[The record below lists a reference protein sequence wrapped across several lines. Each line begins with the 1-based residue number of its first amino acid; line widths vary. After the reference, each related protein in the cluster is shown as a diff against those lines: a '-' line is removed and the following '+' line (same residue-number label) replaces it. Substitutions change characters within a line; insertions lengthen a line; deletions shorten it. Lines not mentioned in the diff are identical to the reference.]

1 MNRQLEHL
9 PKNPLCQQDPCMKN
23 WYSDAWMHEA
33 IKTRQATDQRAHNPH
48 QELTMY
54 LSLPLEEAD
63 NIVAWWGVSNLIM
76 TCLSAT
82 WIVH

>member
-1 MNRQLEHL
+1 
-9 PKNPLCQQDPCMKN
+9 
-23 WYSDAWMHEA
+23 
-33 IKTRQATDQRAHNPH
+33 
-48 QELTMY
+48 
-54 LSLPLEEAD
+54 LPLEEAD

>member
-9 PKNPLCQQDPCMKN
+9 PKNPLCQQDPCMKI
-23 WYSDAWMHEA
+23 WYSDVWMHEA
-33 IKTRQATDQRAHNPH
+33 IKTHQATDQCAHNPH

-54 LSLPLEEAD
+54 LSLTLEEAD

-82 WIVH
+82 